1 MANVRKLMRLA
12 AEFEAHEGRDLRG
25 FISYAEER
33 TARDEREGQAA
44 LQAEEHDGVRV
55 MTVHAAKGLEFPVVA
70 VADLGRR
77 LSAGG
82 RSGDLVIGRLEGEPG
97 GEATEAEDVPFG
109 LRLALPARESL
120 RLWQLVEL
128 EDGEPRGRR
137 RGGLPAHLRRRD
149 ARRERLILS
158 GVVRPREAPRAPP
171 TRSRATAP

>member
-25 FISYAEER
+25 FLELRRGAHG
-33 TARDEREGQAA
+33 ARRARGRQAA

-82 RSGDLVIGRLEGEPG
+82 GASGDRASGASR
-97 GEATEAEDVPFG
+97 AS
-109 LRLALPARESL
+109 RR
-120 RLWQLVEL
+120 
-128 EDGEPRGRR
+128 RR
-137 RGGLPAHLRRRD
+137 RGRPLRAAPRTAPGPSRCGSGSWSSSRR
-149 ARRERLILS
+149 AS
-158 GVVRPREAPRAPP
+158 READAEEACRLTYVAATPRPA
-171 TRSRATAP
+171 SG